1 MKNSIIYAIGN
12 ALLDYEYRVSEDFLN
27 EINLTKGCME
37 LNDRENHIRIHS
49 EIKNKFKDIKVMP
62 GGSVANSI
70 YTLAQLNLNVAFSG
84 KVTDDKSGNIFIK
97 SLEKIGVNTKIIKS
111 NMYETGECLVLI
123 TDDNERT
130 MYTYL
135 GSSADL
141 RHEDISTEMI
151 KNSKYVLVE
160 GYLVSST
167 TTTDVAKHAFEK
179 ASALKT
185 KKILTLSDPNIVKF
199 FHENIIMLMDQH
211 LDMVFCNENEAY
223 NISKTDNLSDAVNFL
238 KKYSNE
244 IIITLGEKGS
254 LFSDTHGTVNVEAI
268 KANPVDLTGAGDM
281 FLASFI
287 YSREK
292 DNNVLN
298 ALKFANHCSGKII
311 EQYGAKLSHKQDYLD
326 LLTI

>member
-223 NISKTDNLSDAVNFL
+223 NISKTDNLD
-238 KKYSNE
+238 
-244 IIITLGEKGS
+244 
-254 LFSDTHGTVNVEAI
+254 
-268 KANPVDLTGAGDM
+268 KALIVLVD
-281 FLASFI
+281 
-287 YSREK
+287 K
-292 DNNVLN
+292 
-298 ALKFANHCSGKII
+298 
-311 EQYGAKLSHKQDYLD
+311 
-326 LLTI
+326 